1 MRLERT
7 SMCASSTMPFCFRA
21 LCPWMCSNRT
31 SSVESRRRNPG
42 LVKSQA
48 KPVGYSFHRLAMSAP
63 LEGIAAQPATCSHAR
78 MIEARAQGCYS
89 RLFGK
94 PAEPITPD
102 DEFKLVEL
110 GTAMRYGEER
120 EGTLTPR
127 VGYTYFG
134 QFVGHDLTHDATPLA
149 GLYAEPEKTP
159 NFRTATFDLDH
170 VYAGGPKGSPYLY
183 EGEEDAE
190 TFKIGATV
198 PSGYRRDLPI
208 GHGHLLIGDL
218 QDTRNVDNLLLR
230 QLHVLFLKFHNE
242 GIRQLQTNPAMKSVA
257 DSLGEGPV
265 FEKARRLVC
274 WHYQWIIRHDYLP
287 RILHNDV
294 WQSQQRRTPLAR
306 GNAFS
311 VPIEF
316 ALAAFRFGHSMV
328 RNAYRLNCRHKRVLI
343 GELMEL
349 GQKAEPIL
357 DDDLVEWGTFFDGL
371 PTSGPPASS
380 SFIDTSVSLAM
391 HGLSAGT
398 IRLANKLEGIDPS
411 NLPVRTL
418 LRGARARLPSGQEAA
433 EALMAEAKITA
444 GDCLC
449 SSQLAADT
457 CNNSGSVLSRNGLEG
472 NTPLFYYVLKEAEL
486 KGAGL
491 SLVPVGSHI
500 VSHVIQRGLET
511 DANGYMAIVGSDWE
525 LPRWRFPSGVE
536 RPVNSLIG
544 IVRLIGDEKLLP
556 ECEAHWRRYQVLP
569 GAA

>member
-1 MRLERT
+1 MSSALEET
-7 SMCASSTMPFCFRA
+7 
-21 LCPWMCSNRT
+21 
-31 SSVESRRRNPG
+31 
-42 LVKSQA
+42 
-48 KPVGYSFHRLAMSAP
+48 AP
-63 LEGIAAQPATCSHAR
+63 EPTTCSHAR
-78 MIEARAQGCYS
+78 TNHSAPKGYYS

-94 PAEPITPD
+94 PVHPITPD
-102 DEFKLVEL
+102 EEFKLVEL
-110 GTAMRYGEER
+110 GSAMRYGRER

-134 QFVGHDLTHDATPLA
+134 QFIGHDLTYDATHLA
-149 GLYAEPEKTP
+149 GPYAEPEKTP

-170 VYAGGPKGSPYLY
+170 VYAGGPVGSPYLY
-183 EGEEDAE
+183 EGEAGAE
-190 TFKIGATV
+190 TFKIGLTV

-208 GHGHLLIGDL
+208 AHGHLLVGDL

-242 GIRQLQTNPAMKSVA
+242 AIRQLQSNPEMKGVR
-257 DSLGEGPV
+257 DSLGQGSL
-265 FEKARRLVC
+265 FEQARRLVC

-294 WQSQQRRTPLAR
+294 WQYEQRRPPIAPDKEFR
-306 GNAFS
+306 

-349 GQKAEPIL
+349 GQKPEPIS

-391 HGLSAGT
+391 HGLSAAT
-398 IRLANKLEGIDPS
+398 IRLANKLETIDPS

-418 LRGARARLPSGQEAA
+418 LRGARAQLPSGQEVA
-433 EALMAEAKITA
+433 EALLGAGKIRQWDRLT
-444 GDCLC
+444 
-449 SSQLAADT
+449 SSQLATDT
-457 CNNSGSVLSRNGLEG
+457 CNNSGSVLAKHGLDG

-486 KGAGL
+486 KGDGL
-491 SLVPVGSHI
+491 TLGPVGSHI
-500 VSHVIQRGLET
+500 VSHVIQSALEK
-511 DANGYMAIVGSDWE
+511 DADGYIAKAGEKWE
-525 LPRWRFPSGVE
+525 LPCWRFPSGLD

-544 IVRLIGDEKLLP
+544 IVRLVGDEKLLP
-556 ECEAHWRRYQVLP
+556 ECEAHWRRYQVFP
-569 GAA
+569 SAV

>member
-1 MRLERT
+1 MDQT
-7 SMCASSTMPFCFRA
+7 ASQ
-21 LCPWMCSNRT
+21 
-31 SSVESRRRNPG
+31 PG
-42 LVKSQA
+42 
-48 KPVGYSFHRLAMSAP
+48 P
-63 LEGIAAQPATCSHAR
+63 CSHAR
-78 MIEARAQGCYS
+78 TIESAGKGYYS
-89 RLFGK
+89 RLFK
-94 PAEPITPD
+94 APSEPITPE
-102 DEFKLVEL
+102 DEFQLVEL

-134 QFVGHDLTHDATPLA
+134 QFLGHDLTHDATPLA
-149 GLYAEPEKTP
+149 GPYREPEATP

-183 EGEEDAE
+183 EGEEGAE

-208 GHGHLLIGDL
+208 GHGLLLIGDL

-242 GIRQLQTNPAMKSVA
+242 AIRQLQTNPELQSMA
-257 DSLGEGPV
+257 DWLGQGSL
-265 FEKARRLVC
+265 FERARKLVC

-294 WQSQQRRTPLAR
+294 WQHQEGRTPR
-306 GNAFS
+306 KPGSFS
-311 VPIEF
+311 IPIEF
-316 ALAAFRFGHSMV
+316 SIAAFRFGHSMV
-328 RNAYRLNCRHKRVLI
+328 RNAYRLNCRHPRVVI

-349 GQKAEPIL
+349 GQKGEPIS

-398 IRLANKLEGIDPS
+398 IRLANRLEAVDPS

-433 EALMAEAKITA
+433 EALATEGKIRLA
-444 GDCLC
+444 DCL
-449 SSQLAADT
+449 SGSELTTDT
-457 CNNSGSVLSRNGLEG
+457 SNRSGSVLGTNGLER
-472 NTPLFYYVLKEAEL
+472 NTPLFFYVLKEAEL
-486 KGAGL
+486 RAKGLTLG
-491 SLVPVGSHI
+491 PIGSHI
-500 VSHVIQRGLET
+500 VSEVIQTALEA
-511 DANGYMAIVGSDWE
+511 DADGYMARIGPQWK
-525 LPRWRFPSGVE
+525 LPRWRFPSGAQ
-536 RPVNSLIG
+536 RPVNSLISV
-544 IVRLIGDEKLLP
+544 IRLLGDEKLLP
-556 ECEAHWRRYQVLP
+556 ECEAHWRRFHVSA